1 MEFIVHE
8 GFLRKKCFSFNDLF
22 LIFNGAR
29 VKLKKLLSPTKKPY
43 VMSQSP
49 KIFNTP
55 AISDIFLTPT
65 LNMVLTAI
73 MFDSF

>member
-8 GFLRKKCFSFNDLF
+8 SFLRKKCFSFYDLF
-22 LIFNGAR
+22 LLFNGAR
-29 VKLKKLLSPTKKPY
+29 VKLKKLFSPTKKSY
-43 VMSQSP
+43 VMSKSP

-55 AISDIFLTPT
+55 AISNTFLTPT